1 MAERVQKELRRVYAH
16 VRVHGLGAAVEAR
29 EHGGEGRP
37 VVLLDESGQEVI
49 SVSGAAEGCGVEIGQ
64 SRWEAERAC
73 PGVLVAEPDEK
84 KYAYFWQRVVD
95 ICGDYTPDL
104 RIVGGRE
111 KGVSLDLTG
120 TERLFGPAKQIG
132 REIWNRLRA
141 EVGVSASIGI
151 GPNRMVARLASEAER
166 TARTARETA
175 RSARETERTARVMC
189 VEGTRA
195 ARFVAGLPIS
205 ALPGV
210 DRDWE
215 GRLKDMGI
223 RRAKDLAALPAEA
236 VERAFGERGR
246 MLWEIARGGD
256 PEEARRDASPAYGRL
271 PTTEKE
277 QSLSAQVEV
286 RPATDERA
294 RIRAALRVAADD
306 LSRKLREHGMVAQ
319 QVRIAVVFSDMRKV
333 EARRTLGRAT
343 RSGEVLF
350 QAAGILLD
358 RMKLG
363 TRLVRRVRIIADRL
377 SPGPHGGQLGL
388 PLVEGE
394 ERRERLAERVDQ
406 VKDRYGD
413 HALRR
418 GSTLALGRPG

>member
-1 MAERVQKELRRVYAH
+1 MAESVQREMRRVYAH
-16 VRVHGLGAAVEAR
+16 VRVDGLGAGVEAR
-29 EHGGEGRP
+29 EHRGP

-49 SVSGAAEGCGVEIGQ
+49 SVSGAARGSGVEIGQ
-64 SRWEAERAC
+64 SRWEAERGC
-73 PGVLVAEPDEK
+73 PGVLVAEPDEG

-95 ICGDYTPDL
+95 ICGDYSPDL
-104 RIVGGRE
+104 RIVGGRG

-120 TERLFGPAKQIG
+120 TERLFGPAKKIG
-132 REIWNRLRA
+132 REIANRLWG
-141 EVGVSASIGI
+141 EIGVSASIGI
-151 GPNRMVARLASEAER
+151 GPNRMVARLAAEAER
-166 TARTARETA
+166 TARTARAAA
-175 RSARETERTARVMC
+175 RSERETERTARVMY

-210 DRDWE
+210 DREWE

-223 RRAKDLAALPAEA
+223 RRAGGLAALPAEA
-236 VERAFGERGR
+236 VVRAFGERGR
-246 MLWEIARGGD
+246 RLWEIARGND
-256 PEEARRDASPAYGRL
+256 PDETRRDGSSAYGRL
-271 PTTEKE
+271 PLKETEE
-277 QSLSAQVEV
+277 GVSAQVDV

-294 RIRAALRVAADD
+294 RMRAALRAASDE
-306 LSRKLREHGMVAQ
+306 LSRKLRENGMIAQ
-319 QVRIAVVFSDMRKV
+319 KVRLAVVFSDMRKV

-343 RSGEVLF
+343 RSTEVLF

-358 RMKLG
+358 RLKLG
-363 TRLVRRVRIIADRL
+363 SRLVRRVRIIADRL

-388 PLVEGE
+388 PLVEQE
-394 ERRERLAERVDQ
+394 QRRERLADRVDQ

-418 GSTLALGRPG
+418 GSALALGRRG

>member
-1 MAERVQKELRRVYAH
+1 MAERVRKELRRVYAH

-49 SVSGAAEGCGVEIGQ
+49 SVSGAAEGCGVEMGQ

-73 PGVLVAEPDEK
+73 PGVLVAEPDEE

-120 TERLFGPAKQIG
+120 TERLFGPAKKIG
-132 REIWNRLRA
+132 REIWNRLWG

-166 TARTARETA
+166 TARGTRKTE
-175 RSARETERTARVMC
+175 RSERETERPARVMY
-189 VEGTRA
+189 VEGNRA
-195 ARFVAGLPIS
+195 ARFVARLPIS

-210 DRDWE
+210 DGDWE
-215 GRLKDMGI
+215 KRLKDMGI
-223 RRAKDLAALPAEA
+223 RRAKDLAALPVEA

-246 MLWEIARGGD
+246 RLWEIARGED
-256 PEEARRDASPAYGRL
+256 PDDARGGQETRSC
-271 PTTEKE
+271 PTDEG
-277 QSLSAQVEV
+277 LSAQVEV
-286 RPATDERA
+286 RPATEERA
-294 RIRAALRVAADD
+294 RIRAALRAAADE
-306 LSRKLREHGMVAQ
+306 LSRNLRQHGLVSQ

-333 EARRTLGRAT
+333 GARRTLGRAT
-343 RSGEVLF
+343 RSSEVMF

-394 ERRERLAERVDQ
+394 QRRERLAERVDQ

-418 GSTLALGRPG
+418 GSTLALGRRG

>member
-1 MAERVQKELRRVYAH
+1 MVESVQREMRRVYAH

-29 EHGGEGRP
+29 EHRGP

-49 SVSGAAEGCGVEIGQ
+49 CVSGAARGSGVAIGQ

-73 PGVLVAEPDEK
+73 PGVLVAEPDEA

-120 TERLFGPAKQIG
+120 TERLFGPAKKIG
-132 REIWNRLRA
+132 QEIWNRLRA

-151 GPNRMVARLASEAER
+151 GPNRMVARLAAEAER
-166 TARTARETA
+166 TARTARAAA
-175 RSARETERTARVMC
+175 RSARETERTARVMY

-195 ARFVAGLPIS
+195 ARFIAGLPIS

-210 DRDWE
+210 DREWE

-223 RRAKDLAALPAEA
+223 RRAGELAALPAEA

-246 MLWEIARGGD
+246 MLWEIARGED
-256 PEEARRDASPAYGRL
+256 PEARRDTSSAYGRL
-271 PTTEKE
+271 PITKTEE
-277 QSLSAQVEV
+277 GLSAQVDV

-294 RIRAALRVAADD
+294 RIRAALRAAADE

-319 QVRIAVVFSDMRKV
+319 KVRLAIVFSDMRKV

-388 PLVEGE
+388 PLVEQE
-394 ERRERLAERVDQ
+394 QRRERLADRVDQ

-418 GSTLALGRPG
+418 GSALALGRRVT